1 MKTNAWPTRNGTDKT
16 KIVFFGNFQQV
27 FIISNACIP
36 SKKKLLSFGRRGIE
50 RKNLRNRLLSVII

>member
-27 FIISNACIP
+27 FIIRHACIP
-36 SKKKLLSFGRRGIE
+36 NKEKIIIRPPVWRE
-50 RKNLRNRLLSVII
+50 RV

>member
-27 FIISNACIP
+27 FIIPNACYIP
-36 SKKKLLSFGRRGIE
+36 TKKKKILSFGRPVLRGKVYKI
-50 RKNLRNRLLSVII
+50 SVIV